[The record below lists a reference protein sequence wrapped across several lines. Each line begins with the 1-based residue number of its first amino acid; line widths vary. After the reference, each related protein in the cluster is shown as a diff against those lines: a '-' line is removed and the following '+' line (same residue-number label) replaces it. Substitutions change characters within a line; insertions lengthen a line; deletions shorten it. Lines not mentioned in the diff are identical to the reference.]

1 LKIQDFKTLL
11 SIEKKSKGFYEN
23 SIVDISSSAN
33 ERFFESFEID
43 QFYGYY
49 ANPFTKTSII

>member
-1 LKIQDFKTLL
+1 ML

-23 SIVDISSSAN
+23 SIVDISSSEN

-49 ANPFTKTSII
+49 ADPFNKKSII